1 MKPER
6 LQKILAR
13 GGIASRR
20 AAEQVI
26 AEGRVR
32 VNGVVVTELGVKAD
46 PLKDKVEVDGKRV
59 VAEDA
64 VYILLHKPRGVVAT
78 MSDPE
83 GRPTVAQAL
92 VDVRSTSGKL
102 VRVFPV
108 GRLDFATSGAI
119 LATNDGAFADAM
131 LHPREGVPKT
141 YVVKVSGIMEEKDV
155 EKWRT
160 GIMLEDGVTLP
171 AKVNMLRHEEGKTWF
186 ELTIREGRNQ
196 QIRRMGEASHFPVM
210 RLARTSFAG
219 VTTEKLPPGRWRL
232 LTRDELT
239 SLKKEYG
246 VPRKI
251 PGNSPVAVAAAA
263 RGTRG
268 GGRREQREVMA
279 PPRGRDTHGRG
290 PSGLRESA
298 ELAEAEMRVG
308 RAAGEGLT
316 RRGAG
321 AGAGASTGRAP
332 VAKRGRPARP
342 EAPRGGRSNREGR
355 GRAPAPEAAAAEP
368 TQGARYGGGSP
379 GRRGYEVKKDW
390 GGGAERGRTP
400 DRGESAAPAPRAPRA
415 PAASGGRGGAREE
428 RAPGRGSSAGRW
440 SDGPRPERAPDAS
453 SGAAG
458 SAPRGDVGGGR
469 FGRTRTTGTAG
480 GIGAREDVKSSD
492 RPKGRSGPSAGGS
505 RGKPPGGGTRGSSNG
520 GNRGRR

>member
-119 LATNDGAFADAM
+119 LATNDGAFSDAL

-155 EKWRT
+155 EKWRN

-171 AKVNMLRHEEGKTWF
+171 AKVTMLRHEEGKTWF

-219 VTTEKLPPGRWRL
+219 ITTEKLPPGRWRL
-232 LTRDELT
+232 LTRDELMA
-239 SLKKEYG
+239 LKKDYG

-251 PGNSPVAVAAAA
+251 PGNSPTVVASAA
-263 RGTRG
+263 RGTR
-268 GGRREQREVMA
+268 GGRREQREVMPA
-279 PPRGRDTHGRG
+279 PRGRDTHGRG
-290 PSGLRESA
+290 PTGKRESA

-308 RAAGEGLT
+308 RAAGEGLV
-316 RRGAG
+316 RRSGPAAARNKPGEAG
-321 AGAGASTGRAP
+321 
-332 VAKRGRPARP
+332 RGRPQ
-342 EAPRGGRSNREGR
+342 APRGGRSNREGR
-355 GRAPAPEAAAAEP
+355 SRAPSAERAGGEASAATEQAP
-368 TQGARYGGGSP
+368 GARYGGGSP

-400 DRGESAAPAPRAPRA
+400 DRGESAAPPPRGPGAR
-415 PAASGGRGGAREE
+415 SGGT
-428 RAPGRGSSAGRW
+428 GRGSSAGRW
-440 SDGPRPERAPDAS
+440 SDGPRPERDP
-453 SGAAG
+453 GAASG
-458 SAPRGDVGGGR
+458 PTPRGDVGGGR

-480 GIGAREDVKSSD
+480 GIGAREDVSRAD
-492 RPKGRSGPSAGGS
+492 RPAPRSGDRPQGRSGPSAGGS
-505 RGKPPGGGTRGSSNG
+505 RGKPSGGGTRGSSNG
-520 GNRGRR
+520 GNRGRRG

>member
-119 LATNDGAFADAM
+119 LATNDGAFSDAL

-155 EKWRT
+155 EKWRN

-171 AKVNMLRHEEGKTWF
+171 AKVTMLRHEEGKTWF

-232 LTRDELT
+232 LTRDELMA
-239 SLKKEYG
+239 LKKEYG

-251 PGNSPVAVAAAA
+251 PGNSPTVVASAA
-263 RGTRG
+263 RGTR
-268 GGRREQREVMA
+268 GGRREQREVMPA
-279 PPRGRDTHGRG
+279 PRGRDTHGRG
-290 PSGLRESA
+290 PTGKRESA

-308 RAAGEGLT
+308 RAAGEGLV
-316 RRGAG
+316 RRSGPAARKEAG
-321 AGAGASTGRAP
+321 R
-332 VAKRGRPARP
+332 KRP

-355 GRAPAPEAAAAEP
+355 GRAPSAERAGGEAGAAAEP

-400 DRGESAAPAPRAPRA
+400 DRGESAAPPPRAP
-415 PAASGGRGGAREE
+415 GARSG
-428 RAPGRGSSAGRW
+428 APGRGSSAGRW
-440 SDGPRPERAPDAS
+440 SDGPRPERDP
-453 SGAAG
+453 GAAPG
-458 SAPRGDVGGGR
+458 GAPRGDVGGGR

-480 GIGAREDVKSSD
+480 GIGAREDVASGD
-492 RPKGRSGPSAGGS
+492 RPKGRSGPPAGAS
-505 RGKPPGGGTRGSSNG
+505 RGKPAGGTRGSSNG